1 MKKSSVNWNCIKK
14 YAIRKFSIGAASVI
28 IGASVLP
35 GVIATTTVHAD
46 TLIGQ
51 QVLSKDANIRNI
63 ITTYTNFDV
72 AKVQGYIH
80 QITNAEKVAPE
91 GIQPEAYN
99 AYQAVVSE
107 AEQLVRNMEAVIAK
121 GDSVKQQG
129 PIILDELSRTVDPY
143 RQDMNYTG
151 SENGITEEQKQA
163 LNVRLDD
170 ILSTLPNTQELY
182 SAQAALEEF
191 LGIYSGRNKLE
202 NAIRAAKNA
211 KLAAPLSEEFVSVMG
226 EDFGLGSFE
235 KIRVENIYQL
245 TDTEKASLV
254 GALKS
259 WYEADWGNDIQE
271 YVLSSEGTFSILFV
285 DGTSVSASLDNIAKG
300 KNNVRPAEPVIE
312 VKEESRTEP
321 VAYKT
326 IRRAN
331 PALAEGQEQVVQAG
345 VNGERRIVETVTLT
359 DGKETSRVEK
369 SNQMTKE
376 PVDEV
381 IEYGTKSA
389 PVVETR
395 EESRTEPVAYKTVRR
410 ANPEQGVGYEQVV
423 QQGQNGERTI
433 VETVTLTDGVETG
446 RVEKSNQIT
455 KEPVDEII
463 EYGTKSAPVV
473 ETREESRTETVAYK
487 TVRRANPEQG
497 VGYEQVVQQG
507 QNGERTIVETVTLT
521 DGVETGRVEKSNQI
535 TKEPVDEVIEYGTKV
550 APVVETKEET
560 RTESIAYKTVRRAN
574 PEQGVGYE
582 RVVQA
587 GVNGERRIVET
598 VTLTDGKETRR
609 VEKSNQITKEP
620 VDEVIEYGTK
630 VAPVVETREET
641 RTETV
646 AYKTVR
652 RANPEQGVGYEQVVQ
667 AGVNGERTIVETVT
681 LTDGKETGRVEKSNQ
696 ITKEPVDEIIE
707 YGTKSAP
714 VVETKEET
722 RTESVAYKTIRRA
735 NPEQGVGYEQVV
747 QQGQNGERTIVE
759 TVTLTDGKETS
770 RVEKSNQITK
780 EPVDEIIE
788 YGTKA
793 APVVETKEETHTET
807 VAYKTVRR
815 ANPEQGV
822 GYEQVVQQGQN
833 GERTIVETVTLTD
846 GVETSRVEKSNQI
859 TKEPVDEIIEY
870 GTKSAP
876 VVETKEETHTE
887 TVAYKT
893 VRRANPEQGVGYEQV
908 VQVGVNGER
917 RIVETVT
924 LTDGK
929 ETSRVEKSNQI
940 TKEPVDEIIE
950 YGTKSAPVVET
961 REESRTEPVAY
972 KTVRRANPEQGVGYE
987 QVVQAGVNGERTIVE
1002 TVTLTDGVE
1011 TSRVEKSNQITK
1023 EPVDEIIEYGTKS
1036 APVVETREETR
1047 TELIAYKTVRR
1058 ANPEQGVGYEQVVQA
1073 GVNGERTIVETVTL
1087 TNGKETSR
1095 VEKSNQITKEPVD
1108 EIIEYGTKAAPII
1121 GTTKGGNLDSNKNT
1135 NFLSMD
1141 ERELPP
1147 LQKDVKEPKN
1157 QQVLPQ
1163 TGEITQLFLPLATF
1177 MIVTASAVIDLKPRK
1192 KE

>member
-1 MKKSSVNWNCIKK
+1 
-14 YAIRKFSIGAASVI
+14 
-28 IGASVLP
+28 
-35 GVIATTTVHAD
+35 
-46 TLIGQ
+46 
-51 QVLSKDANIRNI
+51 
-63 ITTYTNFDV
+63 
-72 AKVQGYIH
+72 
-80 QITNAEKVAPE
+80 
-91 GIQPEAYN
+91 
-99 AYQAVVSE
+99 
-107 AEQLVRNMEAVIAK
+107 
-121 GDSVKQQG
+121 
-129 PIILDELSRTVDPY
+129 
-143 RQDMNYTG
+143 
-151 SENGITEEQKQA
+151 
-163 LNVRLDD
+163 
-170 ILSTLPNTQELY
+170 
-182 SAQAALEEF
+182 
-191 LGIYSGRNKLE
+191 
-202 NAIRAAKNA
+202 
-211 KLAAPLSEEFVSVMG
+211 MG

-259 WYEADWGNDIQE
+259 WYESDWGNDIQE

-285 DGTSVSASLDNIAKG
+285 DGTSISASLDNIAKG

-345 VNGERRIVETVTLT
+345 VNGERTIVETVTLT
-359 DGKETSRVEK
+359 DGKETGRVEK

-376 PVDEV
+376 PVDEI
-381 IEYGTKSA
+381 IEYGTKAA
-389 PVVETR
+389 PVVETK
-395 EESRTEPVAYKTVRR
+395 EETRTESVAYKTVRR

-433 VETVTLTDGVETG
+433 VETVTLTDGVETS
-446 RVEKSNQIT
+446 RVEKSNRIT
-455 KEPVDEII
+455 REAVTEIIEYGTKAAPVVETREETRTEPVAFQTERRANPSHEAGYEQVVQAGVNGERTIVETVTLTDGVETSRVEKSNRITREAVTEII

-473 ETREESRTETVAYK
+473 ETKEETRTESVAYK

-497 VGYEQVVQQG
+497 VGYEQIVQSG
-507 QNGERTIVETVTLT
+507 VNGERTIVETVTLT
-521 DGVETGRVEKSNQI
+521 DG
-535 TKEPVDEVIEYGTKV
+535 
-550 APVVETKEET
+550 
-560 RTESIAYKTVRRAN
+560 
-574 PEQGVGYE
+574 
-582 RVVQA
+582 
-587 GVNGERRIVET
+587 
-598 VTLTDGKETRR
+598 KETSR

-667 AGVNGERTIVETVT
+667 
-681 LTDGKETGRVEKSNQ
+681 
-696 ITKEPVDEIIE
+696 
-707 YGTKSAP
+707 
-714 VVETKEET
+714 
-722 RTESVAYKTIRRA
+722 
-735 NPEQGVGYEQVV
+735 
-747 QQGQNGERTIVE
+747 QGQ
-759 TVTLTDGKETS
+759 
-770 RVEKSNQITK
+770 
-780 EPVDEIIE
+780 
-788 YGTKA
+788 
-793 APVVETKEETHTET
+793 
-807 VAYKTVRR
+807 
-815 ANPEQGV
+815 
-822 GYEQVVQQGQN
+822 
-833 GERTIVETVTLTD
+833 
-846 GVETSRVEKSNQI
+846 
-859 TKEPVDEIIEY
+859 
-870 GTKSAP
+870 
-876 VVETKEETHTE
+876 
-887 TVAYKT
+887 
-893 VRRANPEQGVGYEQV
+893 
-908 VQVGVNGER
+908 NGER

-961 REESRTEPVAY
+961 REESRTESVAYKTVRRANPEQGVGYEQVVQVGVNGERTIVETVTLTDGKETGRVEKSNQITKEPVDEIIEYGTKVAPVVETREESRTEPVAY

-987 QVVQAGVNGERTIVE
+987 QVVQAGANGERTIVE
-1002 TVTLTDGVE
+1002 TVTLTD
-1011 TSRVEKSNQITK
+1011 
-1023 EPVDEIIEYGTKS
+1023 
-1036 APVVETREETR
+1036 
-1047 TELIAYKTVRR
+1047 
-1058 ANPEQGVGYEQVVQA
+1058 
-1073 GVNGERTIVETVTL
+1073 
-1087 TNGKETSR
+1087 GKETSR